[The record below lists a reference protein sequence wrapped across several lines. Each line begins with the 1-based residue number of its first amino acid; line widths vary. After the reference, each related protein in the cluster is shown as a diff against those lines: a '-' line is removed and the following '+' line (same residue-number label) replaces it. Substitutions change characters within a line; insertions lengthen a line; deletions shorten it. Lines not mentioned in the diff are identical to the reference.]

1 MKKTLSFILVAVML
15 MSSFFCFNVS
25 AEEGSALDGILSDIT
40 NMENFENAIINST
53 SGFEFP
59 EEGDMEVDQMI
70 SEGLIT
76 GEMLGISVD
85 FLYNSNAGLL
95 WKDVSVSKD
104 DIALASAN
112 LNTYLKRVLYNKYGG
127 FNLYTMK
134 NNAAS
139 VYATKIANFLGNMFY
154 PDFEEVTIQ
163 FYGTE
168 TISEDEF
175 YGEIV
180 KKSGFGDV
188 LQYNWCNQGRFD
200 FRPVIE
206 TWGLSTEKVL
216 KSEYYDGFRLGK
228 KLVSAVVNKF
238 LSEGPISAFMNIL
251 NIYSKSYMVYLYDA
265 TVALFSAKIAAGV
278 TSPEELETLD
288 GLMNLIVNNNDPD
301 ASDKLQFVVMPSNRF
316 RIAKDTAELFLYFIV
331 YSNINCRYKNNTN
344 VIEGF
349 KETIN
354 DDKID
359 MIIDVLLMGDLNS
372 LVFELGNLFQENL
385 EQVPTD
391 LISRIA
397 NTISRFI
404 KMIADY
410 FDNLFAIIMG
420 EKEFPRP

>member
-1 MKKTLSFILVAVML
+1 MKKTLSLILAAVML
-15 MSSFFCFNVS
+15 ISSFFCFNAS

-40 NMENFENAIINST
+40 NMENFENAVINST

-70 SEGLIT
+70 SEGMIA

-85 FLYNSNAGLL
+85 FLYNSKTDLM

-112 LNTYLKRVLYNKYGG
+112 LNTYLKRALYNKYGG

-163 FYGTE
+163 FNGTE

-180 KKSGFGDV
+180 KKSGFGDI

-200 FRPVIE
+200 FRPMIE
-206 TWGLSTEKVL
+206 TWGLSTDKVL

-228 KLVSAVVNKF
+228 KLVAAVINKF

-251 NIYSKSYMVYLYDA
+251 NVYSKSYMLYLYDA
-265 TVALFSAKIAAGV
+265 TLALFSAKIAAGV
-278 TSPEELETLD
+278 INPEDIQTLD
-288 GLMNLIVNNNDPD
+288 GLMNLIVNNNNPD
-301 ASDKLQFVVMPSNRF
+301 DIEKLQFVVMPSDRF
-316 RIAKDTAELFLYFIV
+316 RIAKDTSELFLYFIV

-344 VIEGF
+344 VVEEY
-349 KETIN
+349 KQSVN
-354 DDKID
+354 DNKID
-359 MIIDVLLMGDLNS
+359 MIIDVLLMGDLS
-372 LVFELGNLFQENL
+372 KLVTQLGSLFQENL
-385 EQVPTD
+385 QQTPND
-391 LISRIA
+391 LLTRIA
-397 NTISRFI
+397 NTISKFI

>member
-1 MKKTLSFILVAVML
+1 MKKTISLILALAMILSCFF
-15 MSSFFCFNVS
+15 SFNAS
-25 AEEGSALDGILSDIT
+25 AEGGALDGILSDIT

-85 FLYNSNAGLL
+85 FLYNSKSDLM

-104 DIALASAN
+104 DVALASAN

-127 FNLYTMK
+127 FNLYSMK
-134 NNAAS
+134 DNAAS

-168 TISEDEF
+168 TVTEDEF
-175 YGEIV
+175 YSEVV

-188 LQYNWCNQGRFD
+188 LQHNWCNQGRFD
-200 FRPVIE
+200 FRPMIE
-206 TWGLSTEKVL
+206 TWGLSTESVL

-228 KLVSAVVNKF
+228 KLVSAVINKF
-238 LSEGPISAFMNIL
+238 LSEGPISAFINIL
-251 NIYSKSYMVYLYDA
+251 NIYSKSYMLYLYDA
-265 TVALFSAKIAAGV
+265 TLALFSAKIAAGV
-278 TSPEELETLD
+278 VSPEDIRSID
-288 GLMNLIVNNNDPD
+288 GLMNLIVNNNNPD
-301 ASDKLQFVVMPSNRF
+301 DTEKLQFVAMPSDRF
-316 RIAKDTAELFLYFIV
+316 RIAKDTTELFLYFIV

-344 VIEGF
+344 VVESYKQVIE
-349 KETIN
+349 
-354 DDKID
+354 DDKVD
-359 MIIDVLLMGDLNS
+359 MIIDVLLKGDLS
-372 LVFELGNLFQENL
+372 QLVFSLGDLFQENL
-385 EQVPTD
+385 QQVPTD
-391 LISRIA
+391 FLSRITD
-397 NTISRFI
+397 TISKFI

>member
-1 MKKTLSFILVAVML
+1 MKKTISLVLVAVML
-15 MSSFFCFNVS
+15 ISSFFCFNVS

-40 NMENFENAIINST
+40 NMENFEDAVINST

-59 EEGDMEVDQMI
+59 EEGDLEVDEMI
-70 SEGLIT
+70 SEGIIT

-85 FLYNSNAGLL
+85 FLYNSKADLL

-104 DIALASAN
+104 DVALASAN
-112 LNTYLKRVLYNKYGG
+112 LNTYLKRVLYDKYGG
-127 FNLYTMK
+127 FNLYTME

-163 FYGTE
+163 FKGTE
-168 TISEDEF
+168 TINKDEF

-180 KKSGFGDV
+180 TKSGFADI

-200 FRPVIE
+200 FRPMIE
-206 TWGLSTEKVL
+206 TWGLSTESVL
-216 KSEYYDGFRLGK
+216 NSEYYDGYRLGK
-228 KLVSAVVNKF
+228 KLVAAFINKV
-238 LSEGPISAFMNIL
+238 LSEGPINAFMEIL
-251 NIYSKSYMVYLYDA
+251 NIYSKSYMLYLYDA

-278 TSPEELETLD
+278 ISPDELKTLD
-288 GLMNLIVNNNDPD
+288 GLMNLIVNNNNPADTG
-301 ASDKLQFVVMPSNRF
+301 KLQFVVMPSERF
-316 RIAKDTAELFLYFIV
+316 RIAKDTTELFLYFIV

-344 VIEGF
+344 VIQTY
-349 KETIN
+349 KESVN

-359 MIIDVLLMGDLNS
+359 MIIDVLLRGDLSS

-385 EQVPTD
+385 ENVPND
-391 LISRIA
+391 LLTRIA
-397 NTISRFI
+397 DTFSKFI
-404 KMIADY
+404 KWIADY
-410 FDNLFAIIMG
+410 FDNLIAIIMG